1 VRFGLFHTVQWPG
14 GREQADVYA
23 EALREAVLAEELGLD
38 SVWLTEHHFS
48 RHGIISDS
56 LAVLAH
62 LAGRTSR
69 IRLGTAVAVLPFHNP
84 LRLAETAAT
93 VDVLSGGRL
102 DFGIG
107 RGYQWSEFAGF
118 GVDMSERG
126 ERFAEALDVIV
137 RAWTAGSSVGLEG
150 RYWRFGDVEAQPK
163 PVQQPH
169 PPIWVA
175 TDSEDG
181 LRRCAEH
188 DYGVL
193 LPQGR
198 SLGVVADQ
206 VARYRRALEEA
217 GNSYDPA
224 KVILARALYVDES
237 DDRAWQVA
245 GQPYLSFLEKAMSLA
260 RPPDGSTAA
269 VNPFDTEDVRDAVV
283 FGSPATCAAQL
294 SRLVDLGIDHV
305 LFFIRF
311 SDLAHERIVAS
322 LGRFA
327 SDVAPVVRS
336 ARAVAV

>member
-1 VRFGLFHTVQWPG
+1 VRFGLFHTVQWPAG
-14 GREQADVYA
+14 HSQVDVYSD
-23 EALREAVLAEELGLD
+23 ALREAVLAEELGLD

-62 LAGRTSR
+62 LAGLTSR

-84 LRLAETAAT
+84 VRLAETAAT

-126 ERFAEALDVIV
+126 DRFAEALDVIV
-137 RAWTAGSSVGLEG
+137 RAWAVDSSVGPHG
-150 RYWRFGDVEAQPK
+150 RYWQFGDVDPQPK

-175 TDSEDG
+175 TDSADG
-181 LRRCAEH
+181 LRRCAEQ

-198 SLGVVADQ
+198 SLDVVADQ
-206 VARYRRALEEA
+206 VARYRRSLEEA
-217 GNSYDPA
+217 GKSYDPA

-237 DDRAWQVA
+237 DDRAWEVA
-245 GQPYLSFLEKAMSLA
+245 GQPYLSFLERAMSLA
-260 RPPDGSTAA
+260 RPPDGSSAA

-283 FGSPATCAAQL
+283 FGSPTTCASQL
-294 SRLVDLGIDHV
+294 SRIVDLGIDHV

-311 SDLAHERIVAS
+311 SELSHDRIVRS

-327 SDVAPVVRS
+327 SDVAPAVRES
-336 ARAVAV
+336 KAVAV